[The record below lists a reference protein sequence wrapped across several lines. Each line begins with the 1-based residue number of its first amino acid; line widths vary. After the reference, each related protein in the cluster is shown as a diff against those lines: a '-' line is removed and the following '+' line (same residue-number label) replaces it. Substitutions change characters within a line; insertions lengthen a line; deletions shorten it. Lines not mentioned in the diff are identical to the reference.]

1 MYQTLYRK
9 YRPSS
14 FEEVVGQK
22 VVIKTLKNSILNNK
36 ISHAYIFAG
45 PRGTGKTSIAKIL
58 AKTVN
63 CKNLDGTNPC
73 NNCSSCIEF
82 NDKKSIDIIEIDAA
96 SNNGVDEIRELK
108 SKVNLVP
115 SLGKYKVYI
124 IDEVHMLTTGAF
136 NALLKTL
143 EEPPSHIIFILATTE
158 PHKIP
163 ATILSRCQRFD
174 FKKISDNDLIERMKV
189 IIEKENIEIEENAL
203 IEIARL
209 ADGGMRDSL
218 SILDQAISYCNDKI
232 KLDDI
237 YEINGI
243 ITKEKI
249 RKIIEY
255 INNKNIESL
264 FSLINELN
272 NDGKDFVK
280 VSEEIILFLRDL
292 ILKNSVPEYFKENN
306 YNIDI
311 YDNINI
317 TNENLFQYTSIFN
330 NAIKEMKVSS
340 NPKIQFELVLIK
352 LLNIEKNF
360 NDNLNTNMENKIEAP
375 SVKKNSKIENDIRSN
390 EYIKKETDINS
401 EIKKKNIFNI
411 KNIRVNNTLCYF
423 DKKELMKQKNNLLR
437 INEMLLDPSYGEY
450 ASIVID
456 GELKAVGD
464 KYMIFVYENERLSNL
479 FNNEMVNI
487 DKFLE
492 NILNKEVSA
501 TAVSKIEW
509 EKIKNEYNSK
519 LKKYIYM
526 EEPKISEENIEKNQI
541 EENFSDIIEYS

>member
-63 CKNLDGTNPC
+63 CKYLNGTSPC
-73 NNCSSCIEF
+73 NNCPSCIEF
-82 NDKKSIDIIEIDAA
+82 NNKKSIDIIEIDAA

-143 EEPPSHIIFILATTE
+143 EEPPTHIIFILATTE

-174 FKKISDNDLIERMKV
+174 FKKISDNDLIERMKF

-209 ADGGMRDSL
+209 ADGGMRDAL

-249 RKIIEY
+249 KNIIEY
-255 INNKNIESL
+255 IDNKNIQSL

-272 NDGKDFVK
+272 SDGKDFVK
-280 VSEEIILFLRDL
+280 VSEEIILFLRNL
-292 ILKNSVPEYFKENN
+292 ILKNSVPEYFKEINCN
-306 YNIDI
+306 SDI

-317 TNENLFQYTSIFN
+317 TNEKLFQYTSIFN
-330 NAIKEMKVSS
+330 SAIKEMKISS

-352 LLNIEKNF
+352 LLNVEQKVNNNINTTVEKTEDKRIEKNVGIKY
-360 NDNLNTNMENKIEAP
+360 DKLKEE
-375 SVKKNSKIENDIRSN
+375 VKKE
-390 EYIKKETDINS
+390 INNNT
-401 EIKKKNIFNI
+401 EEKQKNILSI
-411 KNIRVNNTLCYF
+411 RNIRVNNTLCYF
-423 DKKELMKQKNNLLR
+423 DKKELIKHKNNLIG
-437 INEMLLDPSYGEY
+437 INEMLLDPNYGEY

-479 FNNEMVNI
+479 FNDEMVNI
-487 DKFLE
+487 DKFLG
-492 NILNKEVSA
+492 NILNKEVA
-501 TAVSKIEW
+501 TTAVSKIEW